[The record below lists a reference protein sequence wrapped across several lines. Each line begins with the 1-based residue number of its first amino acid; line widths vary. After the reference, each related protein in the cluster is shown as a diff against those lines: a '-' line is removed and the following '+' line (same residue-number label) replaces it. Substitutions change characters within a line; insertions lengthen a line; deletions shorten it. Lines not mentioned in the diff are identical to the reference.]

1 VVTFPTEK
9 TCLSVEGAT
18 KALEHKEIFKRCR
31 EVYEGFVYTDA
42 CICDSP
48 LDRGFF
54 ASKRCWP
61 VGLYVGSS
69 EAASEMERHFPQ
81 NIIRDTIEDV
91 VEAML
96 TRNRRTVG

>member
-1 VVTFPTEK
+1 M
-9 TCLSVEGAT
+9 
-18 KALEHKEIFKRCR
+18 
-31 EVYEGFVYTDA
+31 YTDA
-42 CICDSP
+42 CICDAP

-54 ASKRCWP
+54 AKQRIWP
-61 VGLYVGSS
+61 VGLYVGNG
-69 EAASEMERHFPQ
+69 EAATEMERHFPQ